1 MTNAISIKVGDILAG
16 TWGYSMTIPCFY
28 KVTKITPT
36 GCKVVQLAKYMC
48 RSTDGGYNQQGY
60 ELPLKTLKERDA
72 KEQLAR
78 FIEKWGEY
86 KIGSKYDA
94 RHIRPWD
101 GQPIYADYC
110 D

>member
-1 MTNAISIKVGDILAG
+1 MTNEINVGDILAG

-36 GCKVVQLAKYMC
+36 GCKVVELDKHMV

-60 ELPLKTLKERDA
+60 EMPLETTGRHGGA
-72 KEQLAR
+72 EQLAR
-78 FIEKWGEY
+78 YIPKWEEF
-86 KIGSKYDA
+86 KVGSSKQYTA
-94 RHIRPWD
+94 RYIHKWD
-101 GQPIYADYC
+101 GHPVYADYC